1 MRFFSPKPD
10 RGHEAV
16 WEARAGSCLHVA
28 LIVRLEGLGRATDA
42 AWMRSWIAAADFGHR
57 DSTLAVNTQLKGE
70 DFCLFSM
77 ALTGLEPGRL
87 RTTMQTGFGSYSSG
101 SSRSS
106 SASFSR
112 AASRASASALEAL
125 SDGFSPGSSSA
136 AGCVAAW
143 TCCNVRMATCV

>member
-77 ALTGLEPGRL
+77 ALTGLFSVALTGWIRELFVRL
-87 RTTMQTGFGSYSSG
+87 FLLLFGFLFESRKQGFG
-101 SSRSS
+101 
-106 SASFSR
+106 
-112 AASRASASALEAL
+112 
-125 SDGFSPGSSSA
+125 
-136 AGCVAAW
+136 V
-143 TCCNVRMATCV
+143 